1 MEDHPAF
8 CSVGFFFVTQDHLP
22 RGSTTQVGWA
32 LQRQALTKKMPPI
45 DLPTGQYDRHFIN

>member
-8 CSVGFFFVTQDHLP
+8 CSVGFFFCNRGPLAQ
-22 RGSTTQVGWA
+22 GSTTQVGWA